1 MDRLYFK
8 FPDMEDRENV
18 LDFKNEFILSG
29 QIMHGVG
36 GLDEVD
42 SYEEWINRIN
52 NDLSSETCGEGRVPA
67 TEYLAYR
74 TEDNRLVGMLQIR
87 HYLNDG
93 LLAHGGHI
101 GQCVRPNE
109 RCKGYGTEQIAFALK
124 ECEKLGIERVLLVC
138 DKSNI
143 ASARTIQKNNGILE
157 NEIIDPTDGE
167 IIQRYWITINN
178 EEM

>member
-1 MDRLYFK
+1 MPKNLKLIFKYFK
-8 FPDMEDRENV
+8 LNLQKEYQY
-18 LDFKNEFILSG
+18 KTS
-29 QIMHGVG
+29 
-36 GLDEVD
+36 
-42 SYEEWINRIN
+42 
-52 NDLSSETCGEGRVPA
+52 GEGRVHA

-87 HYLNDG
+87 HYLNDA

-124 ECEKLGIERVLLVC
+124 ECEKFGIERALIVC

-143 ASARTIQKNNGILE
+143 ASARTIQKNGGNLE
-157 NEIIDPTDGE
+157 NEITDSTDGK